1 MNRSGCGSDNEK
13 WQPGCHLLELCVSQ
27 DGKFVGLIFFFF
39 YLCSMNMCQLWLA
52 MPAGVTQL
60 GMADCAGQRISR
72 EFENEACR

>member
-1 MNRSGCGSDNEK
+1 M
-13 WQPGCHLLELCVSQ
+13 
-27 DGKFVGLIFFFF
+27 GLIMGNGSLGVI
-39 YLCSMNMCQLWLA
+39 YLSFVFHKTVTVCWFDFLPLQYEHVSTLVA